1 MSGSKNSWVDKF
13 NKLKEEE
20 PRMYTELKE
29 LEEQENVEIE
39 ELGKELEKVKNE
51 VVEGTN
57 KEEVMEKEETK
68 KQKIAD
74 LEKKYAAL
82 QKGYNLEQ
90 KEDGKVSR
98 TKTLYN
104 KKKAAYDKFQ
114 KNKPQLENLCKL
126 QVEEEAKL
134 EKAEADKNKLTET
147 RKTLEQKNIEYV
159 KIISKRDSLLDEIN
173 QKGITEEKRIELYA
187 LIEEAQTNM
196 RNVEGEKE
204 TLSKQVREIE
214 ITKPDK
220 RYNNSKERLDNIKAV
235 ATSLL
240 RGTNLDKIGLKT
252 KQTDKTY
259 KDTNNMLSKK
269 VEEKREQ
276 SKTSVKNETK
286 KATKKTE
293 PIAAEQNAIAVSKP
307 ERFQGIKKFFNKIK
321 NIFTKKNK
329 NVSKEETLEEHEIDQ
344 IMEEAK
350 KKTEL
355 TKQTKKEQDLLYVK
369 DVAKYGKEEALVRK
383 LQRESSRANIENAEK
398 FAETKAYKDQT
409 NIAQKYEESRRQE
422 FLNGL
427 QRNEGIENLQK
438 RFEQKRIANRARA
451 TSPKAKT
458 KDGR

>member
-1 MSGSKNSWVDKF
+1 MSGSKNSWIDKF

-29 LEEQENVEIE
+29 LEEQENAEIE
-39 ELGKELEKVKNE
+39 KLGKELEEVKNE
-51 VVEGTN
+51 VVEGSN

-214 ITKPDK
+214 ITKPDR
-220 RYNNSKERLDNIKAV
+220 RYNNAKERLDNIKAV

-276 SKTSVKNETK
+276 SKTSVKKATE

-307 ERFQGIKKFFNKIK
+307 ERFQGIKKIFNKIK
-321 NIFTKKNK
+321 NLFTKKNK
-329 NVSKEETLEEHEIDQ
+329 NVSKEETLEEHEIEQ

-409 NIAQKYEESRRQE
+409 NIAQRYEESRRQE